1 MLLSVPTVPCPVA
14 VCIVASFGIRGLKVL
29 RLDCLVDIDLL
40 TRKPITEPTMSIPAA
55 SPNHAAKGSR
65 GKRPPQCKL
74 IWTVLVHAP
83 DPVFVVPGRHPQS
96 DGSEHAEYCPF

>member
-1 MLLSVPTVPCPVA
+1 MLLSVPTVCPCPVA

-29 RLDCLVDIDLL
+29 RLDCLVDINLL
-40 TRKPITEPTMSIPAA
+40 ARKPITEPTMSIPAA

-74 IWTVLVHAP
+74 IWTVLVHVVP
-83 DPVFVVPGRHPQS
+83 DPVFVVPGRHPQL
-96 DGSEHAEYCPF
+96 DGSEHAG